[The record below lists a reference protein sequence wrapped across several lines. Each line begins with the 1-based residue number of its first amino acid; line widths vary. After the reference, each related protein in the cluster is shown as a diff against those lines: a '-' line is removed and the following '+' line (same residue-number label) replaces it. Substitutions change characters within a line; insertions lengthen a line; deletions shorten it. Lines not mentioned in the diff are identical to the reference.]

1 MALTTFFYVFAK
13 WTSCQSVAKNNKN
26 LSRITISAKVIF
38 WRPKCIILDQC
49 LDLFASKIDQKTKDR
64 EEKSEDRED
73 EREDNETFME

>member
-1 MALTTFFYVFAK
+1 MFLQSGQAAK
-13 WTSCQSVAKNNKN
+13 VWQKNNKN

-38 WRPKCIILDQC
+38 WRPKCTILDQC